1 MLIGNI
7 PAEYTIKRM
16 DNNNYIFRQSYSRAF
31 ENVKSTVGL
40 SFYVDYD
47 CPWDGEL
54 KSFLPFSGPSSLSLK
69 VLKADENLTKYVVKG
84 NYDFKCKYRYNINY
98 Q

>member
-1 MLIGNI
+1 MFIGNI
-7 PAEYTIKRM
+7 PAKYTIKCT
-16 DNNNYIFRQSYSRAF
+16 DNNNYIFRQSYTRAF
-31 ENVKSTVGL
+31 ENVNNIVGL

-47 CPWDGEL
+47 FPWNGEL
-54 KSFLPFSGPSSLSLK
+54 KSLLPFSGPSSLSLK

-84 NYDFKCKYRYNINY
+84 SYDFNCKYRYNINY